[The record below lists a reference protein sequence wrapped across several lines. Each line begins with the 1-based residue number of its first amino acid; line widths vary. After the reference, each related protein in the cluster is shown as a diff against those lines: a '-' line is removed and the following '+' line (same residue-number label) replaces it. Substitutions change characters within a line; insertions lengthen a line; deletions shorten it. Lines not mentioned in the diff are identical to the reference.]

1 MEDVIEIY
9 ARPLN
14 EKNPVVCFDESPFQ
28 LLQEVREPM
37 SAAPG
42 RPRREDS
49 EYERCGVAE
58 VMMICQPPDGH
69 LKFPHLWP
77 PQIPPGGY
85 RLQAAEFDTLSF
97 ARTCDW

>member
-1 MEDVIEIY
+1 MYKDKPYE
-9 ARPLN
+9 A
-14 EKNPVVCFDESPFQ
+14 PVAISTPTT
-28 LLQEVREPM
+28 PP
-37 SAAPG
+37 SA
-42 RPRREDS
+42 DS
-49 EYERCGVAE
+49 T
-58 VMMICQPPDGH
+58 PDGH